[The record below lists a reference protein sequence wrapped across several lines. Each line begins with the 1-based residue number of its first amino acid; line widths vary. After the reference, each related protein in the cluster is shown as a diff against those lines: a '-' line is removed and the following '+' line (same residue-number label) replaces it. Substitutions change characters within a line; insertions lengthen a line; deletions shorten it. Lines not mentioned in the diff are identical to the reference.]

1 MHTYEVFT
9 HYERNHWKLSDVDF
23 SAVRGDLVKP
33 EYVAIAKSA
42 VMGESNV
49 IAAVHGFMNEFVDDY
64 DFSAFAVVW
73 GYQEVQHHYMFK
85 AWLEAIGEGV
95 DDAPVEAMRAPYDPG
110 TTPSA
115 TLATNIISE
124 LTVNHIYRRV
134 ATAVEEPVLKD
145 LLLKASRDEA
155 GHAREFI
162 HFCRER
168 LAKHGEE
175 VASVLETLYVYTS
188 DKRIKHPV
196 SVFKSNLTEL
206 ADHETIDTAF
216 ELFLAE
222 VADSEELEELQGK
235 IRRVFGQLVDR
246 DLSSNGKV
254 RRALADVLG

>member
-23 SAVRGDLVKP
+23 SAIRKDLVKP

-64 DFSAFAVVW
+64 DFSTFAVVW

-85 AWLEAIGEGV
+85 AWLDAIGEEV
-95 DDAPVEAMRAPYDPG
+95 EDAPIEAMRAPYDPG

-134 ATAVEEPVLKD
+134 ATAVDEPVLKD

-162 HFCRER
+162 HFCQQR
-168 LAKHGEE
+168 LAKHEEE

-206 ADHETIDTAF
+206 EDHETIDTAF
-216 ELFLAE
+216 ELFLEE
-222 VADSEELEELQGK
+222 VADADELEELQGK